1 MGKISIK
8 LMQVI
13 LLAVTTVGVCG
24 IFAVESQRKTFEL
37 HQLGFLSRICGVILV
52 PGVVPSCDRGQFP

>member
-1 MGKISIK
+1 
-8 LMQVI
+8 MQVI

>member
-24 IFAVESQRKTFEL
+24 IFAVESQREDF
-37 HQLGFLSRICGVILV
+37 
-52 PGVVPSCDRGQFP
+52 